1 MRISDW
7 NSEVALPSCGH
18 LGKASTVAD
27 LMHPIGRL
35 YQENYRNIP
44 QAEPSI
50 RLHDWADEDPLADVF
65 LTYLGGLP
73 PANEIAEDYAGL
85 MQLHLRA
92 ERATIGGGVP
102 PTDRKS
108 VV

>member
-1 MRISDW
+1 MDR
-7 NSEVALPSCGH
+7 GH

-65 LTYLGGLP
+65 LTNLGGLP
-73 PANEIAEDYAGL
+73 PANETAEDSAGL

-92 ERATIGGGVP
+92 ARATIGE
-102 PTDRKS
+102 RKS
-108 VV
+108 AVDGKRVFVR